1 MQQQQVRMLTEM
13 LESYEREVASL
24 EGSIK
29 EAEEDL
35 ENTRWA
41 QKGGLQHL
49 PNVIVMWQALN
60 VMLLVGTA
68 CVHAWRSARHF
79 CVHMLCTHTFS
90 VWALG
95 QVLPSLLQVCLCTVL
110 WTIPPVPPPPPL
122 SLHTHSSQYHMQLD
136 SSRNHIIMVNL
147 WLSMLNISV
156 MATTILP
163 AFFGM
168 NLGSGLS
175 EGSPEHF
182 YLVG

>member
-1 MQQQQVRMLTEM
+1 
-13 LESYEREVASL
+13 
-24 EGSIK
+24 
-29 EAEEDL
+29 
-35 ENTRWA
+35 
-41 QKGGLQHL
+41 
-49 PNVIVMWQALN
+49 
-60 VMLLVGTA
+60 
-68 CVHAWRSARHF
+68 
-79 CVHMLCTHTFS
+79 
-90 VWALG
+90 
-95 QVLPSLLQVCLCTVL
+95 
-110 WTIPPVPPPPPL
+110 
-122 SLHTHSSQYHMQLD
+122 MQLD